1 MLSSAR
7 FNPHQ
12 AAAKVEATRRRR
24 VPTLMISNDVQ
35 NAVYV
40 KRRVTGGRSVPTN
53 TNSRM
58 QPKEKHPVMP
68 RAQQMYQAQSP
79 TPER

>member
-7 FNPHQ
+7 FNLHQ
-12 AAAKVEATRRRR
+12 ATSKVEATRRTKA
-24 VPTLMISNDVQ
+24 PTSMISNDVQ
-35 NAVYV
+35 NAIYT

-58 QPKEKHPVMP
+58 QPKERHPVMP
-68 RAQQMYQAQSP
+68 RAQQMYQA
-79 TPER
+79 